1 TGAAATA
8 RRGRAGAYDS
18 GDLTQYSTSP
28 SGLLNLSYRFN
39 ENLLGYATLSHGEKS
54 GGVNLAVGSA
64 PTAGA
69 DSLLIGTERAN
80 NVELGFK
87 STLWDRRLQLNANL
101 FWTQVNGYQTNAYD
115 QDNRVQYL
123 TNAGS
128 VRSRGVEVEST
139 LVPIKG

>member
-1 TGAAATA
+1 
-8 RRGRAGAYDS
+8 YH
-18 GDLTQYSTSP
+18 
-28 SGLLNLSYRFN
+28 FN

-80 NVELGFK
+80 NAELGFK

-115 QDNRVQYL
+115 QDNRVQ
-123 TNAGS
+123 
-128 VRSRGVEVEST
+128 
-139 LVPIKG
+139 